1 MDYIEQ
7 HFINLTKEE
16 EMIAI
21 AMDKGIAGVQ
31 EIAADVYDTLGD
43 GLNRSMRRAISYAF
57 DDDEYNVIHNQDSRL
72 VSAIRT
78 FSFDYNPIKDI
89 VNTYIELALI
99 EKSESEVNSI
109 YDKILKRLGHSA
121 KLATKRLTKM
131 VIIEAIVES
140 LYQIILFSPV
150 VRKNV
155 KMVSNIAFTAIG
167 GYGRFEQAAIAAE
180 QLSWNDPY
188 FYWKL
193 YGKGIEMLY
202 FIPKPKLEKGLYL
215 VNGKHTDDDI
225 ASTIV
230 DLIVG

>member
-1 MDYIEQ
+1 MDYIKQ
-7 HFINLTKEE
+7 HFVNLTKEE

-31 EIAADVYDTLGD
+31 EVAADVYDTLGD
-43 GLNRSMRRAISYAF
+43 GFNRSMRRAYSYAF
-57 DDDEYNVIHNQDSRL
+57 DDDEYNLIHTQDSRL
-72 VSAIRT
+72 VSAISK
-78 FSFDYNPIKDI
+78 FSFNYNPIKDI
-89 VNTYIELALI
+89 VNTYIELVLI
-99 EKSESEVNSI
+99 EKSESEVKSI
-109 YDKILKRLGHSA
+109 HDKLLKKLGKSA

-140 LYQIILFSPV
+140 LYQTILFSPA

-155 KMVSNIAFTAIG
+155 KIVSNIAYTAIG
-167 GYGRFEQAAIAAE
+167 GYGRFEQASIAAE
-180 QLSWNDPY
+180 ELRWNNPY

-215 VNGKHTDDDI
+215 VNGKNTDDDI
-225 ASTIV
+225 VSTII

>member
-1 MDYIEQ
+1 
-7 HFINLTKEE
+7 
-16 EMIAI
+16 MIAI

-31 EIAADVYDTLGD
+31 EIAADVYDALGD

-57 DDDEYNVIHNQDSRL
+57 NDDEYNVIHNQDSRL

-78 FSFDYNPIKDI
+78 FSFDYNPIKGI

-140 LYQIILFSPV
+140 LYQIIRFSPV
-150 VRKNV
+150 VRKMLKWFQILHLQQLV
-155 KMVSNIAFTAIG
+155 VMVGLNK
-167 GYGRFEQAAIAAE
+167 RLLL
-180 QLSWNDPY
+180 LS
-188 FYWKL
+188 
-193 YGKGIEMLY
+193 
-202 FIPKPKLEKGLYL
+202 
-215 VNGKHTDDDI
+215 
-225 ASTIV
+225 S
-230 DLIVG
+230 